1 MNPLVE
7 EALRF
12 SSIRHGG
19 QFRNGS
25 SIPYLSHPFSVA
37 MLLESDHQAPVV
49 VAAGLLHDVIEDTK
63 TDHKKSYQNSNLTCT
78 GSFLRSRRKIARSH
92 GSNENG

>member
-49 VAAGLLHDVIEDTK
+49 V
-63 TDHKKSYQNSNLTCT
+63 TD
-78 GSFLRSRRKIARSH
+78 R
-92 GSNENG
+92 